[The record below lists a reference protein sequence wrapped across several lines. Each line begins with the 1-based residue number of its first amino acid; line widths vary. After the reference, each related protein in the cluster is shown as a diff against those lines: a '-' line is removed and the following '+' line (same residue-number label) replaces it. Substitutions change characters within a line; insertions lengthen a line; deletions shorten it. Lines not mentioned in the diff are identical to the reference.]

1 MDFIYFVIIPYKYTV
16 HFDHPPFSFLQS
28 LLEPPSLHFLPYF
41 ILSLSLS
48 SLSVQLVLSSHA

>member
-41 ILSLSLS
+41 ILSLS
-48 SLSVQLVLSSHA
+48 SLSVQLVLSLHA